1 MNGFALENA
10 FARRNTKN
18 GLLMRAMVAV
28 NRGFH
33 GGKPRGEPSLKRP
46 IDLTKKW
53 SDKKGGNSDFIKRC
67 ILSDEPIQYP
77 TERALSGD

>member
-18 GLLMRAMVAV
+18 GLLMCAMVAV

-46 IDLTKKW
+46 MQK
-53 SDKKGGNSDFIKRC
+53 NSYLD
-67 ILSDEPIQYP
+67 
-77 TERALSGD
+77 GH